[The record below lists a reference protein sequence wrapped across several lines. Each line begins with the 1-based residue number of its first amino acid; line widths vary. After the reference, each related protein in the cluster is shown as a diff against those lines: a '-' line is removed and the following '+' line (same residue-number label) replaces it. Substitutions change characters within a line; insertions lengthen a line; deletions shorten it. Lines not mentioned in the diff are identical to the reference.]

1 MHIAMKIK
9 IKKKA
14 ILNTHIDAHLKGE
27 RYLFPVL
34 SLTRKKPLNSTRI
47 NFSVNFNRICLKY
60 SCEP

>member
-27 RYLFPVL
+27 LYLFPVL
-34 SLTRKKPLNSTRI
+34 SLTGKTFKQHKN
-47 NFSVNFNRICLKY
+47 
-60 SCEP
+60 